1 MEQNIKPI
9 IEKLCEEVEFKIN
22 SKTVVSETK
31 LIYLKI
37 NPIDCISFKVIID
50 KDGIIFK
57 NIRSSIGG
65 K

>member
-31 LIYLKI
+31 PIYLKT
-37 NPIDCISFKVIID
+37 NLIDCISLKVIID
-50 KDGIIFK
+50 KDNVVFE
-57 NIRSSIGG
+57 S
-65 K
+65 